1 MVCLSDLSVNKETP
15 GVRVTE
21 SDHFSRLLIKLWV
34 VWVVKISSLTTWT
47 ASKRYLWKSSLC
59 VLFKIILRFLWMK
72 IFIFC
77 FNISFFANYAS
88 ITLVSDFI
96 FLLKVHWLCSQN
108 NEVHSLALIDDYYNK
123 IALA

>member
-1 MVCLSDLSVNKETP
+1 MVCLSDLVSITDT
-15 GVRVTE
+15 RSQSHT
-21 SDHFSRLLIKLWV
+21 
-34 VWVVKISSLTTWT
+34 VWSFLKALDQTLGCLSCEDLKSNYLDSFQEISMEIIPVCPVQNNIRIPLSE
-47 ASKRYLWKSSLC
+47 WKHLY
-59 VLFKIILRFLWMK
+59 FILSF
-72 IFIFC
+72 
-77 FNISFFANYAS
+77 FFANYAC